1 MSEPGANAAHIGD
14 AFQRLTKEPF
24 GGGTAGALRQ
34 GPTLLRKDVAGVAA
48 PVPLPPPQTRQGPP
62 LWDTI
67 HARASRRFYQR
78 DEIGLS
84 VISQLLWAGR
94 GIRDEAN
101 NVRPRTTPSA
111 GGRYP
116 IETYLSAHTVK
127 DVEPGLYYCDLDRH
141 ILVPVKLGD
150 FRSQIAVAAHGQ
162 TMCANAAVV
171 FIWTA
176 VVERSTPLCGQ
187 RAYRYFYIE
196 VGHIAQNVALAA
208 VALGLGSCQIGGFC
222 DDALNDM
229 LQLDEGQEPVLY
241 LTAVGVPRQTP
252 L

>member
-1 MSEPGANAAHIGD
+1 MSEQEASADHIG
-14 AFQRLTKEPF
+14 ASFHRLTKQPM
-24 GGGTAGALRQ
+24 GGPPGWTSGRGLPI
-34 GPTLLRKDVAGVAA
+34 GHKEVAGVAA
-48 PVPLPPPQTRQGPP
+48 PVTLPGPQTSSGPP
-62 LWDTI
+62 LWDTVR
-67 HARASRRFYQR
+67 ARASRRVYQR
-78 DEIGLS
+78 KEIELS
-84 VISQLLWAGR
+84 VIAQLLWAGQ
-94 GIRDEAN
+94 GIRNEASDA
-101 NVRPRTTPSA
+101 RRRTTPSA

-127 DVEPGLYYCDLDRH
+127 GVDAGLYYCAPDGH
-141 ILVPVKLGD
+141 SLVPIRLGD

-162 TMCANAAVV
+162 RMCANAAAV

-222 DDALNDM
+222 DDALND
-229 LQLDEGQEPVLY
+229 LLHLDERQEPVLY
-241 LTAVGVPRQTP
+241 LTAIGVPRQSP
-252 L
+252 R